1 MCTTSSL
8 PIEEQT
14 PDPRKTH
21 VRKLELDSLRGLAAL
36 TVLLYHATA
45 ASIPAFFDG
54 AELLPVEGFW
64 NNALMYS
71 PLRIFTAGP
80 EAVWL
85 FFALSGFV
93 LVRSA
98 SRPGYR
104 WDAYYPSRII
114 RLYLPVIGAVLV
126 TALVFWLIP
135 HTPMPDFNR
144 MVEGLPSSY
153 SVENA
158 LADATLL
165 TGTSIANVPLWSLQW
180 EVLFSLLLPA
190 AVLLAR
196 RFPWI
201 CASLGLVAS
210 IASVWTGS
218 MFLLYMP
225 MFLIGAV
232 LGYHWETIASRFAA
246 LRSTTVNGNL
256 LGALLLALA
265 VCLITAGYTFNFAMD
280 RDSYWSMNLFASLF
294 TVAKL
299 AGIVLLLAVVLIWA
313 PLRWVLQRKPFVALG
328 KISFSL
334 YLTHGPIVIGMLFLL
349 GPGKRTTL
357 VQIVL
362 SLVVAVIFYFL
373 VERGAHRLSRHV
385 AERIREEDRPV
396 LAA

>member
-1 MCTTSSL
+1 V
-8 PIEEQT
+8 
-14 PDPRKTH
+14 RKT
-21 VRKLELDSLRGLAAL
+21 ELDSLRGLAAL
-36 TVLLYHATA
+36 AVLLYHATA

-64 NNALMYS
+64 NNALIYS
-71 PLRIFTAGP
+71 PLRIITAGP

-98 SRPGYR
+98 ARPGYR

-114 RLYLPVIGAVLV
+114 RLYLPVIGSVLV
-126 TALVFWLIP
+126 TAMVFWLIP
-135 HTPMPDFNR
+135 HVSSPEFHR
-144 MVEGLPSSY
+144 MVIGLPTTY
-153 SVENA
+153 TVESA
-158 LADATLL
+158 LEDATLL

-180 EVLFSLLLPA
+180 EVLFSLLLPV

-201 CASLGLVAS
+201 CASLGLIAS

-232 LGYHWETIASRFAA
+232 LGYHWERIAERFTG
-246 LRSTTVNGNL
+246 LRSTTFGGNVAWASL
-256 LGALLLALA
+256 FVLA
-265 VCLITAGYTFNFAMD
+265 VCLITASYTFDFVID
-280 RDSYWSMNLFASLF
+280 RESYWSTNLFASLF
-294 TVAKL
+294 TVSKL
-299 AGIVLLLAVVLIWA
+299 TGIVLLLVVVMLWT
-313 PLRWVLQRKPFVALG
+313 PLRSLLQLKPFVALG

-349 GPGKRTTL
+349 GPGKRTTI

-362 SLVVAVIFYFL
+362 SLAVAVAFYYL
-373 VERGAHRLSRHV
+373 VEKGAHRLSRHV
-385 AERIREEDRPV
+385 AQRIRAEDRSV

>member
-1 MCTTSSL
+1 M
-8 PIEEQT
+8 
-14 PDPRKTH
+14 RKT
-21 VRKLELDSLRGLAAL
+21 ELDSLRGIAAL
-36 TVLLYHATA
+36 AVLLYHATA

-54 AELLPVEGFW
+54 ADLLPVEGFW

-98 SRPGYR
+98 ARPGYR

-135 HTPMPDFNR
+135 HTPRPDFNR
-144 MVEGLPSSY
+144 MVIGLPSSY

-158 LADATLL
+158 LADATLV

-180 EVLFSLLLPA
+180 EVLFSLLLPV
-190 AVLLAR
+190 AVLIAR

-201 CASLGLVAS
+201 SVSVGMIASV
-210 IASVWTGS
+210 ASVWTGS
-218 MFLLYMP
+218 LFLLYMP
-225 MFLIGAV
+225 MFVIGAV
-232 LGYHWETIASRFAA
+232 LGYHWEAIAERLGG
-246 LRSTTVNGNL
+246 LRATKVGGNVV
-256 LGALLLALA
+256 GAVSFVVA
-265 VCLITAGYTFNFAMD
+265 VCLITAGYTFNFVVD
-280 RDSYWSMNLFASLF
+280 RDSEASVNLFSSVF
-294 TVAKL
+294 TVSKIV
-299 AGIVLLLAVVLIWA
+299 GIVLLLGVVMLWA
-313 PLRWVLQRKPFVALG
+313 PLRSLLQLKPFVALG

-349 GPGKRTTL
+349 GPGKSTT
-357 VQIVL
+357 VIQIGL

-373 VERGAHRLSRHV
+373 VERGAHRLSRRV
-385 AERIREEDRPV
+385 AQSIRSEERTTPV
-396 LAA
+396 MV